1 MVVRAK
7 ATAIMSMNKHV
18 MMITLVAIGGAAVTA
33 LVVQAYVLRQGW
45 GMEAVLIIMVL
56 LLLFRRRRRREEP
69 RVTIINYIYVNSS
82 KPSLPY

>member
-69 RVTIINYIYVNSS
+69 RVTII
-82 KPSLPY
+82 